1 MLKRLSDIH
10 IEKPLVLDAN
20 LFDHKLS
27 DENKKRLRDALGTIG
42 YGFDSFTSYAITD
55 KEKEGKPA
63 NFAVIPNQYFY
74 YAFKMYEFATELYK
88 YSDLYEKLKY
98 ASARLVGNKDHIF
111 SEINNDPELSSL
123 FERTEDIN
131 LFSEFLDKDNS
142 EFRSGAKRFIN
153 DTGVARGARD
163 CFASIILKEINL
175 PDASSSIFGRLVF
188 DLCSKPWLYAEIVE
202 SYTGNSNS
210 DPKSCVLI
218 SSSKIRD
225 FINKVFIYLFQHK
238 IEDVIFGNLVDATS
252 SDNVIYKELVLNG
265 KKIYR
270 LFRESDSELNE
281 SDLTSGTN
289 IRFFPESFLKS
300 GSFYYLTNQWADI
313 DSNSQTSRDINTF
326 SYIFNALYTDLKIQ
340 KVDGV
345 YQLILFSENISIAL
359 SKPFL
364 LLAGISGTG
373 KSRFVRKQA
382 EAQGSEQEFYQLVP
396 VRPDWHEP
404 SDLLGYVSRIGG
416 SPRFVVT
423 DALRFIVKAWKA
435 TAAQNILLSNGKIGW
450 TGKTLDE
457 IKTYWLCLDEMNLAP
472 VEQYFAD
479 YLSVI
484 ESRHWLHAEELET
497 TGKDYVYCCQPIV
510 SASSLNAVNET
521 NRVELASDLG
531 LDIQNNPDDFKL
543 WASFLQHGIPVPFNL
558 VVAGTVNMDETTHG
572 FSRKVIDRA
581 LTFDFGRF
589 FPNDFQQLW
598 SPETHPKTLQFSRM
612 SHASPDAFVDC
623 EADTDGAKTI
633 HFLQTVNTVLRDT
646 PFELA
651 YRALNEL
658 LLAVVCHKPQTEPEL
673 QAVWDDFLMCKV
685 LPRIEGD
692 DEKLTANT
700 DASNISETVLDA
712 LIKTL
717 SVALAQI
724 WDSARPDLLREN
736 INNDEPVLVP
746 CRSKAKLEWMKN
758 RLERNSFTSFWP

>member
-1 MLKRLSDIH
+1 MNFQDFCSKAYEIDKQIVETS
-10 IEKPLVLDAN
+10 
-20 LFDHKLS
+20 
-27 DENKKRLRDALGTIG
+27 
-42 YGFDSFTSYAITD
+42 DSFVIHFK
-55 KEKEGKPA
+55 KETGTA
-63 NFAVIPNQYFY
+63 FTVDPN
-74 YAFKMYEFATELYK
+74 
-88 YSDLYEKLKY
+88 
-98 ASARLVGNKDHIF
+98 
-111 SEINNDPELSSL
+111 
-123 FERTEDIN
+123 DIIQ
-131 LFSEFLDKDNS
+131 FL
-142 EFRSGAKRFIN
+142 RF
-153 DTGVARGARD
+153 
-163 CFASIILKEINL
+163 
-175 PDASSSIFGRLVF
+175 
-188 DLCSKPWLYAEIVE
+188 
-202 SYTGNSNS
+202 
-210 DPKSCVLI
+210 
-218 SSSKIRD
+218 
-225 FINKVFIYLFQHK
+225 
-238 IEDVIFGNLVDATS
+238 
-252 SDNVIYKELVLNG
+252 LVLNHNDCVSAIQNDERFSKESYLNYDEKPYRALYKLTAKAPELKTIYSLGGSQTKELTKVISKLICYLAQIDYLKVEENTHFDLDSLNLAVKNTPKDIRKISQKNAEAQPISRRKAFFNWLLKQG
-265 KKIYR
+265 KKERTASSYSGTVLNVANATLAETKSPADFDLIDNPAVVYELHQKLKQVESWVNRNDSGGGMYDAGLNSYR
-270 LFRESDSELNE
+270 DFVSELNHSAVTAKSE
-281 SDLTSGTN
+281 IPALT
-289 IRFFPESFLKS
+289 
-300 GSFYYLTNQWADI
+300 
-313 DSNSQTSRDINTF
+313 
-326 SYIFNALYTDLKIQ
+326 
-340 KVDGV
+340 
-345 YQLILFSENISIAL
+345 L

-404 SDLLGYVSRIGG
+404 SDLLGYVSRIGV

-423 DALRFIVKAWKA
+423 DALRFIVKAWKE
-435 TAAQNILLSNGKIGW
+435 TGAQNLTFSNGKTGW
-450 TGKTLDE
+450 TGKALDE

-484 ESRHWLHAEELET
+484 ESRHWLHAEELDT
-497 TGKDYVYCCQPIV
+497 TGKDYVYCCQSIV

-531 LDIQNNPDDFKL
+531 LDIKNDPDDFQL

-589 FPNDFQQLW
+589 FPNDFKQLW
-598 SPETHPKTLQFSRM
+598 APQTQPKTLQFSSM
-612 SHASPDAFVDC
+612 SHASPDAFVNC
-623 EADTDGAKTI
+623 AADTDGTKTI
-633 HFLQTVNTVLRDT
+633 QFLQAVNTVLQDT

-692 DEKLTANT
+692 DEKLSTNT
-700 DASNISETVLDA
+700 GASNISETLLDA

-724 WDSARPDLLREN
+724 WDSARPDLFREHMN
-736 INNDEPVLVP
+736 SDEHVSVP
-746 CRSKAKLEWMKN
+746 CRSKAKLDWMKN

>member
-1 MLKRLSDIH
+1 MSFQDFCSKAYEIDKQIVETRDSFVIHFKKETGTAFTVDPNDIIQFLRFLVLNHSDCVSAIQNH
-10 IEKPLVLDAN
+10 ERFSKESYLNYDEKPYRALYRLTENSPELKTILSLGGSQTKELTKVISKLICYLAQINYMKIEENTHFDLDSLNLALKNTPTELRKISQRYEEIQPINRRKAFFNWLIKQGKAERTAISYSGSVLNVAN
-20 LFDHKLS
+20 TTLA
-27 DENKKRLRDALGTIG
+27 EN
-42 YGFDSFTSYAITD
+42 S
-55 KEKEGKPA
+55 
-63 NFAVIPNQYFY
+63 IPNDF
-74 YAFKMYEFATELYK
+74 
-88 YSDLYEKLKY
+88 DLISTPEVVFGLHEKLKQVKSWMDRNNSGGGMY
-98 ASARLVGNKDHIF
+98 DAGLNSYREFVASQNQASVTTMSTG
-111 SEINNDPELSSL
+111 EI
-123 FERTEDIN
+123 T
-131 LFSEFLDKDNS
+131 
-142 EFRSGAKRFIN
+142 
-153 DTGVARGARD
+153 T
-163 CFASIILKEINL
+163 
-175 PDASSSIFGRLVF
+175 
-188 DLCSKPWLYAEIVE
+188 
-202 SYTGNSNS
+202 
-210 DPKSCVLI
+210 
-218 SSSKIRD
+218 
-225 FINKVFIYLFQHK
+225 
-238 IEDVIFGNLVDATS
+238 
-252 SDNVIYKELVLNG
+252 
-265 KKIYR
+265 
-270 LFRESDSELNE
+270 
-281 SDLTSGTN
+281 
-289 IRFFPESFLKS
+289 
-300 GSFYYLTNQWADI
+300 
-313 DSNSQTSRDINTF
+313 
-326 SYIFNALYTDLKIQ
+326 
-340 KVDGV
+340 
-345 YQLILFSENISIAL
+345 L

-435 TAAQNILLSNGKIGW
+435 TAAQNITLLS
-450 TGKTLDE
+450 GKTGWSGKPLDE

-484 ESRHWLHAEELET
+484 ESRHWLHSEELEA

-510 SASSLNAVNET
+510 SASSLNAVNEKDQ
-521 NRVELASDLG
+521 VELASDLG
-531 LDIQNNPDDFKL
+531 LDIKNNPDDFQL

-598 SPETHPKTLQFSRM
+598 TPQTKPKTLQFSTM

-633 HFLQTVNTVLRDT
+633 QFLQTVNSILQDT

-658 LLAVVCHKPQTEPEL
+658 LLAVVCHNPQTEPEL

-692 DEKLTANT
+692 DEKLSGNT
-700 DASNISETVLDA
+700 GGSNISETVLDA

-724 WDSARPDLLREN
+724 WDSARPDLFREN
-736 INNDEPVLVP
+736 INNDEPVAVP
-746 CRSKAKLEWMKN
+746 CRSKVKLEWMKN

>member
-1 MLKRLSDIH
+1 MSLASLLSDISQQWVAATNEQFTSH
-10 IEKPLVLDAN
+10 PVASLIRNELVASVKAILNPTQAHYLVKSSPGAGNWADVPWVAILNPQVTKTTQSGIYPVFLFRADGSGVYLSLGFGTTDLRQKYGLADAKKHAQALKESLRLNHKMLETWDANIDLKSTTVLGRSYEWASAGAKFYSVDNFPDDNSLVNDLQEILHIYLETIEKI
-20 LFDHKLS
+20 
-27 DENKKRLRDALGTIG
+27 EAL
-42 YGFDSFTSYAITD
+42 
-55 KEKEGKPA
+55 
-63 NFAVIPNQYFY
+63 
-74 YAFKMYEFATELYK
+74 
-88 YSDLYEKLKY
+88 
-98 ASARLVGNKDHIF
+98 
-111 SEINNDPELSSL
+111 
-123 FERTEDIN
+123 
-131 LFSEFLDKDNS
+131 
-142 EFRSGAKRFIN
+142 
-153 DTGVARGARD
+153 
-163 CFASIILKEINL
+163 
-175 PDASSSIFGRLVF
+175 
-188 DLCSKPWLYAEIVE
+188 
-202 SYTGNSNS
+202 
-210 DPKSCVLI
+210 PKVTY
-218 SSSKIRD
+218 
-225 FINKVFIYLFQHK
+225 VTH
-238 IEDVIFGNLVDATS
+238 T
-252 SDNVIYKELVLNG
+252 
-265 KKIYR
+265 
-270 LFRESDSELNE
+270 
-281 SDLTSGTN
+281 T
-289 IRFFPESFLKS
+289 
-300 GSFYYLTNQWADI
+300 
-313 DSNSQTSRDINTF
+313 
-326 SYIFNALYTDLKIQ
+326 
-340 KVDGV
+340 
-345 YQLILFSENISIAL
+345 L

-382 EAQGSEQEFYQLVP
+382 EVQGSEQELYQLVP

-423 DALRFIVKAWKA
+423 DALRFIIKAWKA
-435 TAAQNILLSNGKIGW
+435 TAAQNITLSNGKTGW
-450 TGKTLDE
+450 TGKPLDE

-484 ESRHWLHAEELET
+484 ESRHWLHAEELDT

-531 LDIQNNPDDFKL
+531 LDIQNNPADLQL

-589 FPNDFQQLW
+589 FRNDFQQLW
-598 SPETHPKTLQFSRM
+598 APETKPKTLQFPRM

-633 HFLQTVNTVLRDT
+633 QFLQSVNTVLQDT

-658 LLAVVCHKPQTEPEL
+658 LIAVVCHNPQTEQAL

-692 DEKLTANT
+692 DEKLSGNT
-700 DASNISETVLDA
+700 GASNISETVLDA

-717 SVALAQI
+717 SVSLAQI
-724 WDSARPDLLREN
+724 WDSARPDLFREN